1 MPKAHRDGDL
11 RVCSAK
17 TVVQNQS
24 TVTVN
29 GKLWAVKGSHNDH
42 GNGGLINTTGSTVT
56 IEGIEVIVHGPDH
69 AVPDDLCPIP
79 PTHCDP
85 MTAEGSDDVTSYG
98 K

>member
-29 GKLWAVKGSHNDH
+29 GRLWAVRGTFNSH
-42 GNGGLINTTGSTVT
+42 GNGGLINSTGDTVD
-56 IEGIEVIVHGPDH
+56 INGIPVIVHGPDH
-69 AVPDDLCPIP
+69 AVPDDLCPLP
-79 PTHCDP
+79 ATHCDP
-85 MTAEGSDDVTSYG
+85 MTAEGSPNVTTYG